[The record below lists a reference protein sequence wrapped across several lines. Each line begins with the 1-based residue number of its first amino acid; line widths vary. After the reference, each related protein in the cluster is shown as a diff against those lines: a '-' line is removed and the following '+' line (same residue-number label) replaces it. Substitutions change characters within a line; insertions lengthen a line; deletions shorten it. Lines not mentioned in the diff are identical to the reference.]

1 MTTGDTI
8 IKKIKRNE
16 PLTDKELQYARQWY
30 ENLRAE
36 AVRQEEEANR
46 RIWAQHD
53 LDILCRINGSVANKV
68 QRFREMEG
76 REPFSDPKTAWKWE
90 IND

>member
-8 IKKIKRNE
+8 IRKIKRNE

-36 AVRQEEEANR
+36 AARQEEEANR
-46 RIWAQHD
+46 RIWAQRD
-53 LDILCRINGSVANKV
+53 LDILCRINDTMANKV

-76 REPFSDPKTAWKWE
+76 REPFSDPRTAWKWE

>member
-8 IKKIKRNE
+8 IRKIKRNE

-30 ENLRAE
+30 ENLKEE
-36 AVRQEEEANR
+36 AARQEEEANR
-46 RIWAQHD
+46 RIWAERD
-53 LDILCRINGSVANKV
+53 LDILCRIKGDMANKV
-68 QRFREMEG
+68 QSFREMEG

>member
-8 IKKIKRNE
+8 IRKIKHNE

-30 ENLRAE
+30 ENLKEEDA
-36 AVRQEEEANR
+36 RQEEEVNS
-46 RIWAQHD
+46 RICAQRD
-53 LDILCRINGSVANKV
+53 LDILCRIKGNMANKV

>member
-8 IKKIKRNE
+8 IRKIKRSE

-36 AVRQEEEANR
+36 AARQEEEANR
-46 RIWAQHD
+46 RIWAQSD
-53 LDILCRINGSVANKV
+53 LDILCRINGTTANKV

-76 REPFSDPKTAWKWE
+76 REPFSDPRTAWKWE

>member
-8 IKKIKRNE
+8 IRKIKRSE

-36 AVRQEEEANR
+36 ATRQEEEANR

-53 LDILCRINGSVANKV
+53 LDILCRINGTVANKV

>member
-8 IKKIKRNE
+8 IRKIKRNE

-36 AVRQEEEANR
+36 ATGQEEEANR

-53 LDILCRINGSVANKV
+53 LDILCRINGTMANKV

-76 REPFSDPKTAWKWE
+76 REPFSDPRTAWKWE

>member
-8 IKKIKRNE
+8 IRKIKRNE

-30 ENLRAE
+30 ENLKEE
-36 AVRQEEEANR
+36 AARQEEEANR
-46 RIWAQHD
+46 RIWAERD
-53 LDILCRINGSVANKV
+53 LDILCRINGTMANKV

-76 REPFSDPKTAWKWE
+76 RDPFSDPRTAWKWE

>member
-1 MTTGDTI
+1 MAL
-8 IKKIKRNE
+8 
-16 PLTDKELQYARQWY
+16 P
-30 ENLRAE
+30 
-36 AVRQEEEANR
+36 
-46 RIWAQHD
+46 D
-53 LDILCRINGSVANKV
+53 LIHTQIDILCRINGSVANKV

>member
-1 MTTGDTI
+1 MTKGDVI

-36 AVRQEEEANR
+36 VTRQEEEANR
-46 RIWAQHD
+46 RIWAEHD
-53 LDILCRINGSVANKV
+53 LDILCRINGTIANKV

-76 REPFSDPKTAWKWE
+76 REPFSDPRTAHKWE

>member
-8 IKKIKRNE
+8 IRKIKRNE

-30 ENLRAE
+30 ENLKEEDA
-36 AVRQEEEANR
+36 RQEEEANR
-46 RIWAQHD
+46 RIGAQRD
-53 LDILCRINGSVANKV
+53 LDILCRINGTMANKV

-76 REPFSDPKTAWKWE
+76 RDPFSDPRTAWKWE

>member
-1 MTTGDTI
+1 MTKGDTTL
-8 IKKIKRNE
+8 KKIKRNE

-36 AVRQEEEANR
+36 VTRQEEEANR
-46 RIWAQHD
+46 RIWAQRD
-53 LDILCRINGSVANKV
+53 LDILCRINGTMANKV

-76 REPFSDPKTAWKWE
+76 REPFSDPRTAHKWE